1 MILSIIIFITL
12 CAATFMFYIEKR
24 TLAKKLKATEDSY
37 ALLYKKICNEVDENS
52 RLKIEIIQKNTII
65 QNKNVYIVSLEQ
77 QLRARKNGSVTYLNS
92 DIKDAVKFAMIHSH
106 PDNGG
111 AQDDFIKYRKL
122 YQEMIG
128 GNA

>member
-1 MILSIIIFITL
+1 
-12 CAATFMFYIEKR
+12 MFYIETR
-24 TLAKKLKATEDSY
+24 TLAKKLKAKEDSY

-65 QNKNVYIVSLEQ
+65 QNNNVYIASLEQ
-77 QLRARKNGSVTYLNS
+77 QLRARKNGSVTHLNS

-111 AQDDFIKYRKL
+111 TQADFIKYRKL
-122 YQEMIG
+122 YESVTKG
-128 GNA
+128 R